1 MAKTIQ
7 THPIMKYP
15 VSLRLPGI
23 ALGLSAAMAG
33 NAMAHPGHHGAT
45 AAAHQ
50 WIHDVLHFFTHI
62 DHVAPVI
69 VCLMIL
75 VTYRHRN
82 TLMAFAKR
90 QGSKPSG
97 KH

>member
-15 VSLRLPGI
+15 VSLRFPGV

-33 NAMAHPGHHGAT
+33 TAMAHPGHHGS
-45 AAAHQ
+45 AAAVHQ
-50 WIHDVLHFFTHI
+50 WLHDILHFFTHI

-69 VCLMIL
+69 GCVMIV
-75 VTYRHRN
+75 VTYRHRIA
-82 TLMAFAKR
+82 LMAYAKR
-90 QGSKPSG
+90 QGRKPTDRS
-97 KH
+97 